1 MTFNTSQSSII
12 IRDFESIAEM
22 RAVEEMQ
29 KEIWGC
35 ADREVVPLL
44 TLIPSIAV
52 GGILVGAFDK
62 DELVGF
68 AYGFIGY
75 EDREMTLHSDMLAVK
90 PAYRDHQLGFKLKLA
105 QRERAIAQG
114 IKRMTWT
121 FDPLQ
126 SRNAH
131 LNFAKLGVVADCY
144 KINFYGE
151 TTSSFLHRHMGT
163 DRLWVSWLL
172 KSARVGRRIERLE
185 RERDSPIELRNIKRL
200 VRADENNFPM
210 RSEWRAKGVEQIAR
224 FVGIEIPNEI
234 GSLQQQ
240 QPDLAVRWR
249 EATRAAFI
257 EALAVGYI
265 VIEFYGTN
273 KSERGCGVY
282 LLTQSASIESFV
294 E

>member
-1 MTFNTSQSSII
+1 MSNTAQSSII

-29 KEIWGC
+29 KEVWGC
-35 ADREVVPLL
+35 DDRDVVPAL

-68 AYGFIGY
+68 AYGFIGL
-75 EDREMTLHSDMLAVK
+75 EDGEVTLHSDMLAVK
-90 PAYRDHQLGFKLKLA
+90 AAYRDHQLGFKLKLA

-114 IKRMTWT
+114 IARMTWT

-131 LNFAKLGVVADCY
+131 LNFAKLGVVSDCY

-151 TTSSFLHRHMGT
+151 TTSSFLHQHMGT
-163 DRLWVSWLL
+163 DRLWVSWPL
-172 KSARVGRRIERLE
+172 KSERVKGRIEKRENKRQSPLELKNIERLVGV
-185 RERDSPIELRNIKRL
+185 DANNSPVRSELRTN
-200 VRADENNFPM
+200 
-210 RSEWRAKGVEQIAR
+210 GVEQIKQG
-224 FVGIEIPNEI
+224 VVIEIPNEI
-234 GSLQQQ
+234 GALQQEN
-240 QPDLAVRWR
+240 PDLAVHWR
-249 EATRAAFI
+249 EATRAAFV
-257 EALAVGYI
+257 EALGAGFI
-265 VIEFYGTN
+265 VTEFYGAT
-273 KSERGCGVY
+273 KGEGGCGVY
-282 LLTQSASIESFV
+282 LLTQGESIESFV